1 MPLPYTP
8 HTSTPCLYTHH
19 VYSGDTSFL
28 SAFPTEKEVSC
39 PYPTPYTS
47 TPNPYSPP
55 PPHPA
60 PTYHVA
66 AISLLPPTEKEVPCP
81 YPTPHPLP
89 ASPHTTTSP

>member
-8 HTSTPCLYTHH
+8 HTST
-19 VYSGDTSFL
+19 S
-28 SAFPTEKEVSC
+28 
-39 PYPTPYTS
+39 
-47 TPNPYSPP
+47 NPYSPP
-55 PPHPA
+55 PPHSA